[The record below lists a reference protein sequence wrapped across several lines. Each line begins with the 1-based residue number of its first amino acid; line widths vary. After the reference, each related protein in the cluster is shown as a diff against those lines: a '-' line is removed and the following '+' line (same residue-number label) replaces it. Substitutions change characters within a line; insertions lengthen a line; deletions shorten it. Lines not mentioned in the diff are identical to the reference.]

1 MKAIRGLLTVMLIFS
16 LTVAFGFTIPDVAK
30 TKSSFVIEKQDVK
43 ASTVAMTFELK
54 NVMFTRC
61 IEHRICSNESI
72 GLKATLGDFLPA
84 EKPSFMIK
92 ETRSL
97 PLYSHRRKE
106 INYNIL
112 NKKIPT
118 SHLDLPIKPGWRK

>member
-1 MKAIRGLLTVMLIFS
+1 MKAIRGLLTVMLMFS

-72 GLKATLGDFLPA
+72 GLNATSGYFLPA

-92 ETRSL
+92 VNRSL

-106 INYNIL
+106 INYNLL
-112 NKKIPT
+112 NKKIPVF
-118 SHLDLPIKPGWRK
+118 HLDLPMKPGWRK

>member
-61 IEHRICSNESI
+61 IEHRICSNEI
-72 GLKATLGDFLPA
+72 VGLHTTLGYFLPA
-84 EKPSFMIK
+84 EKPIFMIK
-92 ETRSL
+92 ENRFF
-97 PLYSHRRKE
+97 PLCLYRCKE
-106 INYNIL
+106 INYGLL
-112 NKKIPT
+112 NKKNCT
-118 SHLDLPIKPGWRK
+118 SHLDLPITPGWIK